1 MSNISIRNIR
11 AILTAPRDINLV
23 VVKVETNEPELY
35 GLGCATFTQRCFAVK
50 VAVEEYLR
58 PLLVGRSVDNIE
70 DIWQLSMGNSYWRN
84 DAILNNAIS
93 GVDEALWDIKGKL
106 ANMPVYD
113 LLGGKCREAADVY
126 MHADGKSPA
135 ELVDNIRGFIESGVR
150 NIRCQMGTYG
160 GMMGKSTNQIIH
172 SPKGAPSGSYFDPKQ
187 YMRNTLKMFEHV
199 RSEIGYDVE
208 LLHDIHERL
217 APVDAVRFTK
227 DLDQFR
233 LFFVE
238 DALAPEHVEWFRH
251 LRNASTSPIA
261 MGELFTHPLEWK
273 MLITEQLI
281 DFIRVHVSMI
291 GGITPTTKLA
301 ALSEAFGVRTALHG
315 PGDITPVGVA
325 ANLAIDL
332 SVPNFGIQEFAG
344 FSEAEKEIFP
354 GCPELIDGYLY
365 PNDSPGLGIDLNE
378 ELAAKYPCEFKENL
392 WTQSR
397 LADGT
402 AVRP

>member
-1 MSNISIRNIR
+1 MSKVTIRNIR
-11 AILTAPRDINLV
+11 AILTAPSGINLV

-50 VAVEEYLR
+50 TAVEEYLR

-70 DIWQLSMGNSYWRN
+70 DIWQISYQNSYWRN
-84 DAILNNAIS
+84 DAVLNNAIS
-93 GVDEALWDIKGKL
+93 GVDEALWDIKGKM

-126 MHADGKSPA
+126 RHADGRSKE
-135 ELVDNIRGFIESGVR
+135 ELVDNIRAFIDSGIR
-150 NIRCQMGTYG
+150 NVRCQMGTYG
-160 GMMGKSTNQIIH
+160 GMMGKSTSQVIH
-172 SPKGAPSGSYFDPKQ
+172 SPKDAPFGSYYDPKQ
-187 YMRNTLKMFEHV
+187 YMRNTLKMFEYV
-199 RSEIGYDVE
+199 RGEIGDEVE

-217 APVDAVRFTK
+217 SPVDAIRFSH
-227 DLDQFR
+227 DLDEFR

-238 DALAPEHVEWFRH
+238 DALPPEQVEWFKH
-251 LRNASTSPIA
+251 LRNASVSPIA
-261 MGELFTHPLEWK
+261 MGELFTHPLEYK
-273 MLITEQLI
+273 QLISERLI

-291 GGITPTTKLA
+291 GGITPTKKLA
-301 ALSEAFGVRTALHG
+301 AFAETFGVRTALHG

-325 ANLAIDL
+325 AHLAIDV

-344 FSEAEKEIFP
+344 FSEAEKEVFP

-365 PNDSPGLGIDLNE
+365 PNDNPGLGIDLNE
-378 ELAAKYPCEFKENL
+378 ELAAKYPCELKVDV

-397 LADGT
+397 LPNGT